1 MILTIRTIEQERS
14 TKCSIMYSL
23 TIYILSH
30 LFLSLGLSEKEKAGG
45 VQITIWNS
53 KSRIKPVR
61 TESREKDREI
71 IQQIHERVEK
81 E

>member
-14 TKCSIMYSL
+14 NKCSFIYSL
-23 TIYILSH
+23 TLYLLSR

-53 KSRIKPVR
+53 KSRIKPMR

-71 IQQIHERVEK
+71 IQQIHERAE